1 SESCPETMS
10 PFATCCQE
18 CDKIPAR
25 IAKLADI
32 ATHAE
37 KGTNYQYLSHQQ
49 LEDLVVQRTKEMN
62 TLKPHFS
69 LNMSR
74 QLATFARK
82 MGDYERLVM
91 AIAENDVP
99 RVNALL
105 STAVSRS
112 FW

>member
-1 SESCPETMS
+1 
-10 PFATCCQE
+10 
-18 CDKIPAR
+18 
-25 IAKLADI
+25 
-32 ATHAE
+32 
-37 KGTNYQYLSHQQ
+37 
-49 LEDLVVQRTKEMN
+49 
-62 TLKPHFS
+62 

-105 STAVSRS
+105 STALASTAIAHEPKKSPSS
-112 FW
+112 FCHTASDHGRRRRHGAYL